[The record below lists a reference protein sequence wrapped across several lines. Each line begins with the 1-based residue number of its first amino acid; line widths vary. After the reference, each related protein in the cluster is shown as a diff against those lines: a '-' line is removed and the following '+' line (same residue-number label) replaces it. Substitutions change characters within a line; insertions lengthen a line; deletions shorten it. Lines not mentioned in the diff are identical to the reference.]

1 MSIILTLLPAF
12 FLFQGGAKRP
22 GPGVGIIAPYPGA
35 AIVTPPKDPDPSSTS
50 VTTTRRESTGDAP
63 PVQERILVKRRDIA
77 RIEGVRTNSLEGVGL
92 ITGLRG
98 TGDGTPA
105 ARIALRDFLNR
116 WDLPVKSAD
125 LASGNYAL
133 VRVAAKLPIF
143 PKNGQ
148 QVDATVAS
156 LGDATSLR
164 GGRLLTVLLK
174 DPFSKTVLATASG
187 GLIVGGFSA
196 EGKNAN
202 VTQNHTTVGTVPG
215 GAILEPMVKDLQP
228 KLLNEEQELVLI
240 TNLHSFTT
248 HVRMAKVINE
258 KLLQK
263 EAIGRARAN
272 KNGVSITLDPA
283 YRSNELVTNLLS
295 RIWELEMEI
304 ESQSKIVID
313 ETTQT
318 VIIGQDVVIEPCI
331 VNAGSL
337 TIQVTEDEYASQ
349 PLAGFSQGQTTK
361 VNRTR
366 IDVQSDET
374 GPKAFSGGGSLK
386 DLLLA
391 LKSLGTSGPEMI
403 NVIRAMKRAGKIHAD
418 LETL

>member
-1 MSIILTLLPAF
+1 MSTLLTVLPALL
-12 FLFQGGAKRP
+12 LFQGGGKQ
-22 GPGVGIIAPYPGA
+22 PGVGIIAPYPGA

-50 VTTTRRESTGDAP
+50 VTTKIPEPAGKTP
-63 PVQERILVKRRDIA
+63 PIQKRILVKLRDIA
-77 RIEGVRTNSLEGVGL
+77 RIEGVRTNTLEGIGL
-92 ITGLRG
+92 VMGLRA

-125 LASGNYAL
+125 LASGNFAL
-133 VRVAAKLPIF
+133 VRVSAKLPIF

-148 QVDATVAS
+148 LVDVS
-156 LGDATSLR
+156 VSSIGDATSLR

-196 EGKNAN
+196 EGKNAQ
-202 VTQNHTTVGTVPG
+202 VSQNQTTVGTIPG
-215 GAILEPMVKDLQP
+215 GGILEPLVKDLQP
-228 KLLNEEQELVLI
+228 HLLNEEQELVLI

-258 KLLQK
+258 ELLFK

-272 KNGVSITLDPA
+272 QNGVSITLDPA
-283 YRSNELVTNLLS
+283 MRGNEEVTKIVS
-295 RIWELEMEI
+295 QIWALKMEI
-304 ESQSKIVID
+304 ESKSKIVID
-313 ETTQT
+313 ESTQT
-318 VIIGQDVVIEPCI
+318 LIIGQDVVIEPCI

-349 PLAGFSQGQTTK
+349 PLAGFTQGKTTK

-366 IDVQSDET
+366 IDVQVDQT